1 MGHRHE
7 QKDCSFTKGGVKNAQ
22 EVNTNNLSGKMNRNE
37 FTVDHGGANYLKR
50 QKPED
55 MQTEERRT
63 YPEEINKKYWA
74 KEKRDLGNKNEC

>member
-1 MGHRHE
+1 
-7 QKDCSFTKGGVKNAQ
+7 
-22 EVNTNNLSGKMNRNE
+22 MNRNE